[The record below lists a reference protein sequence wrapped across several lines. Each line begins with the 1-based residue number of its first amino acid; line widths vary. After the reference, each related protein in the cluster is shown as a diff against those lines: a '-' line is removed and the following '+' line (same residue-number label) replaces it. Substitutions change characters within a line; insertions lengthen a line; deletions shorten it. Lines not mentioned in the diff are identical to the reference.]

1 MRILI
6 AGCGYVGSAAARL
19 FAADNHDVSGW
30 RREKSAPSPGN
41 GIALSSVDLSN
52 AAAVLHHAF
61 PADIVLHCA
70 SSGGGDAGAYRAV
83 YYQGAV
89 NLLRAFPD
97 ARFLFTSSTSVY
109 AQSDGS
115 WVSETSPALPQGA
128 TGRILRETEE
138 LVLQRGGLVL
148 RLGGIYGPGRSALL
162 RAVRDGSAAMS
173 DEDHYVNQVHRDDI
187 ASAIVLLAQARDLP
201 TPRVFNVV
209 DDTPALR
216 NEIISWLASYLQ
228 IPLPPGTAGPASRR
242 RGRSNKRVSNARLR
256 ALGWN
261 PLFPSYREAFLH
273 SILAA

>member
-1 MRILI
+1 MRVLI
-6 AGCGYVGSAAARL
+6 AGCGYVGNAAARL

-30 RREKSAPSPGN
+30 RRDASASSPAV
-41 GIALSSVDLSN
+41 GIALSSVDVSD

-61 PADIVLHCA
+61 PADVVVHCA
-70 SSGGGDAGAYRAV
+70 SSGGGDADAYRAV

-89 NLLRAFPD
+89 NLLRAFPR

-115 WVSETSPALPQGA
+115 WVSETSPTLPQRE

-138 LVLQRGGLVL
+138 LVLQRDGVVL

-162 RAVRDGSAAMS
+162 RAMREGTAAMS

-187 ASAIVLLAQARDLP
+187 ASAIVLLALARDLP

-209 DDTPALR
+209 DHTPALR

-228 IPLPPGTAGPASRR
+228 IPLSSEAAEPASRR

-256 ALGWN
+256 ALGWK
-261 PLFPSYREAFLH
+261 PVFPSYREAFLH